1 MSKRLSIGVM
11 TLMFLAILPYFALK
25 EFWPSLAAPDI
36 PLTTLSL
43 VFLGFAAGVLGGL
56 LGISGASLV
65 VPSLVA
71 FFLIDHHAAQ
81 GIAMSVALA
90 DSVAGVITHARQGNV
105 NYRAL
110 MSLAP
115 IALVA
120 ALTGALLSHYLPEP
134 ALRILFGGFMTA
146 VSLMMLGRLVWG
158 LIERRSVA
166 PSPCHPKESA

>member
-25 EFWPSLAAPDI
+25 ELWPSLATPDI
-36 PLTTLSL
+36 ASTTQSL
-43 VFLGFAAGVLGGL
+43 ILMGFAAGLLGGL

-81 GIAMSVALA
+81 GIAMSVAFA
-90 DSVAGVITHARQGNV
+90 DSLAGVITHLWQGNV
-105 NYRAL
+105 NWRAL
-110 MSLAP
+110 TNLAP
-115 IALVA
+115 IALFA
-120 ALTGALLSHYLPEP
+120 ALAGAFLSHYLPEP

-146 VSLMMLGRLVWG
+146 VLLMMVGRLVGG
-158 LIERRSVA
+158 LFRSRPIA
-166 PSPCHPKESA
+166 QSTYHAGQTT